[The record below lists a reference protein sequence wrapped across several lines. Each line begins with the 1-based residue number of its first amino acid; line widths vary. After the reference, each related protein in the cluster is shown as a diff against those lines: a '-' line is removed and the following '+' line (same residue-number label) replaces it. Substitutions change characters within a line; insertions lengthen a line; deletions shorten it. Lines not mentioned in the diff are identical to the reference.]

1 MKSIVLASSKGI
13 GKGIADE
20 LEKFGDVVRTSS
32 KELDTSDMNQV
43 HKFVDNQEPTDILV
57 LNTGGPPAKDFWSI
71 SEEEWIKYF
80 NQMFLSF
87 VYILRN
93 LKVNDN
99 GYIFLMS
106 SHLISEPNPNMS
118 LSVTYRLALSSLLKM
133 LSVEFAKRGVSC
145 INIAPGPI
153 GTERLQNLVDDI
165 NEFEKTLPMGRVG
178 EVEEISKFVSSIVE
192 NKIKYL
198 TGVTINFDGGVNRY
212 VL

>member
-1 MKSIVLASSKGI
+1 VKSIVLASSKGI

-20 LEKFGDVVRTSS
+20 LEKFGDVVRTST

-43 HKFVDNQEPTDILV
+43 YDFVDKNKTTDILV

-71 SEEEWIKYF
+71 SEEEWVKYF

-118 LSVTYRLALSSLLKM
+118 LSVTYRIALSSLLKM
-133 LSVEFAKRGVSC
+133 LSTEFATRGVSC

>member
-20 LEKFGDVVRTSS
+20 LEKFGDVIRTSS

-43 HKFVDNQEPTDILV
+43 HKFVDNQE
-57 LNTGGPPAKDFWSI
+57 PAKDFWSI

>member
-43 HKFVDNQEPTDILV
+43 YKFVDNQESTDILV
-57 LNTGGPPAKDFWSI
+57 LNTGGPPAKDFWLI
-71 SEEEWIKYF
+71 TEEEWVKYF

-133 LSVEFAKRGVSC
+133 LSTEFAKRGVSC

>member
-20 LEKFGDVVRTSS
+20 LEKFGDVIRTSS

-198 TGVTINFDGGVNRY
+198 TGVPINF
-212 VL
+212 

>member
-20 LEKFGDVVRTSS
+20 LEKFGDVIRTSS

-118 LSVTYRLALSSLLKM
+118 LSVTYSLALSSLLKM

>member
-20 LEKFGDVVRTSS
+20 LEKFGDVVRTST

-43 HKFVDNQEPTDILV
+43 YDFVDKNETTDILV

-71 SEEEWIKYF
+71 SEKEWVKYF

-118 LSVTYRLALSSLLKM
+118 LSVTYRIALSSLLKM
-133 LSVEFAKRGVSC
+133 LSTEFATRGVSC

>member
-20 LEKFGDVVRTSS
+20 LEKFGDVIRTSS

-178 EVEEISKFVSSIVE
+178 EVEEISKFVSSILE

>member
-20 LEKFGDVVRTSS
+20 LEKFGDVIRTSS

-71 SEEEWIKYF
+71 SEGEWIKYF

>member
-20 LEKFGDVVRTSS
+20 LEKFGDVIRTSS

-178 EVEEISKFVSSIVE
+178 EVEEISS
-192 NKIKYL
+192 L
-198 TGVTINFDGGVNRY
+198 VNRY

>member
-20 LEKFGDVVRTSS
+20 LEKFGDVVRTST

-43 HKFVDNQEPTDILV
+43 YDFVDKNKTTDILV

-71 SEEEWIKYF
+71 SEEEWVKYF

-118 LSVTYRLALSSLLKM
+118 LSVTYRIALSSLLKM
-133 LSVEFAKRGVSC
+133 LSTEFATRGVSC

>member
-20 LEKFGDVVRTSS
+20 LEKFGDVIRTSS

-99 GYIFLMS
+99 GYIFLMI

>member
-20 LEKFGDVVRTSS
+20 LEKFGDVIRTSS

-43 HKFVDNQEPTDILV
+43 HKFVDKQEPTDILV

-71 SEEEWIKYF
+71 TEEEWIKYF

-133 LSVEFAKRGVSC
+133 LSIEFAKRGVSC

-165 NEFEKTLPMGRVG
+165 NELEKTLPMGRVG
-178 EVEEISKFVSSIVE
+178 EVEEISKFVSSIIE